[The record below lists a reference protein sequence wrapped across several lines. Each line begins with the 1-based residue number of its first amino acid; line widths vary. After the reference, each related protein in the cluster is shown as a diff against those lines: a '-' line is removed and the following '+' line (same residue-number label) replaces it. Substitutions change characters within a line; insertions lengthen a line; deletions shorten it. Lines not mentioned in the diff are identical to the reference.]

1 MGVVLVYISGHL
13 AAVECWT
20 SPNMFCQWSFF
31 VVAVAL
37 PFTVR
42 HPEVKATW
50 KNVVSR
56 LSFAIPI
63 LLNAVRGPH
72 LMSQTN
78 GKDINHIM
86 LLNSN
91 KDEANFSDWINV
103 AVYILVVVLVAAQL
117 KIIRMSQLCAP
128 TVLWFSDLITL
139 FAKPVSIF
147 FGIQTSTVYDTVAIM
162 GCGIPFGIYI
172 ILSSYLL
179 WTQENQGA
187 ENAVASD
194 AGDKNTTHTNFFF
207 GVQNIQHITVQ
218 QYPTY
223 DGTGQ
228 RRFTETIDS
237 DQTYLRR
244 RQTEANRS
252 TNTTEMSL
260 QPERISHEDNPLFSI
275 GNRTEEPDNS
285 RWRESWSED
294 ADSISTTGGS
304 HVQEQEECSS
314 DSKRDISNSD
324 QRHTYSDNTRSREA
338 GAPIIGQ
345 LRSRPTRVVQ
355 PTGAASSSDG
365 NRLLKDI
372 ATTTA
377 KTERQNTHKTS
388 KELPQ
393 QEDKKL
399 EERVRQLEITEND
412 NKGRLQGLENK
423 TNHLEHTTN
432 RLENK
437 TKHLENRF
445 QNGDRFQS
453 ETETLP
459 AGPPV
464 ATPVQTTDGASLA
477 PVVFTRQNENTSPSR
492 EYQTRSSSSPLDH
505 NYQETDV

>member
-1 MGVVLVYISGHL
+1 
-13 AAVECWT
+13 
-20 SPNMFCQWSFF
+20 
-31 VVAVAL
+31 
-37 PFTVR
+37 
-42 HPEVKATW
+42 
-50 KNVVSR
+50 
-56 LSFAIPI
+56 
-63 LLNAVRGPH
+63 
-72 LMSQTN
+72 
-78 GKDINHIM
+78 
-86 LLNSN
+86 
-91 KDEANFSDWINV
+91 
-103 AVYILVVVLVAAQL
+103 
-117 KIIRMSQLCAP
+117 
-128 TVLWFSDLITL
+128 
-139 FAKPVSIF
+139 
-147 FGIQTSTVYDTVAIM
+147 
-162 GCGIPFGIYI
+162 
-172 ILSSYLL
+172 
-179 WTQENQGA
+179 
-187 ENAVASD
+187 
-194 AGDKNTTHTNFFF
+194 
-207 GVQNIQHITVQ
+207 
-218 QYPTY
+218 
-223 DGTGQ
+223 
-228 RRFTETIDS
+228 
-237 DQTYLRR
+237 
-244 RQTEANRS
+244 
-252 TNTTEMSL
+252 MSL